1 MAKKSKEIEQFVES
15 KIQTEYL
22 ESIMG
27 DRFGSY
33 AKYIIQDRAIPD
45 VRDGLKPVQRRI
57 LYAMKAVGMVYGEP
71 YKKSARIVGEVIGKY
86 HPHGDQSVYD
96 ALVRM
101 SQDFKS
107 NLPLIDMHGNNGS
120 IDGDPAA
127 AMRYTEARLSLASMY
142 LLKDIEKKTIT
153 FVPNYDDSEIEPVV
167 LPAKFPNLL
176 VNGADG
182 ISAGYAT
189 NIPPHNLNET
199 VNLTIERIKNPSMS
213 VDEAMEILKGPDF
226 PTGGIIHN
234 TKELRDAF
242 TTGRGKVVVRCKS
255 SIEEHNII
263 INEIPYGVNKAT
275 LVKKIDSIASSKKID
290 GIIEVRDESD
300 KEGLRIVV
308 ETKNESN
315 PTVILN
321 YLLKNTELQINFSY
335 NLVAI
340 VDRSPMVLGI
350 LDVIDAYINHTKEVI
365 RNRSY
370 FEIDKAKKR
379 LHIVEGLIK
388 LVSISDDV
396 IHTIKESNGKADSKA
411 NIMKLYGFTE
421 LQAEAIV
428 TLQLYRLSRYD
439 VDELIKERSNLEKE
453 IQKLEHILS
462 NENALKKVIISE
474 LEEIN
479 EKIVTPRK
487 TEITEDDH
495 IVTVKEEE
503 LFIPE
508 DVRVLISKDGYI
520 KRLSLKAYQQAIL
533 TSTPGLKE
541 NDFIIFDECCNTMD
555 TILLFTTY
563 GSYINLPVYK
573 IPEIKYKELGT
584 YIGSIF
590 DLTGSDRIIGINH
603 LKEIP
608 EAGTKVLL
616 STRLG
621 KVKLMVTDELF
632 EKRYRRGLA
641 MKLLDGDTVVSA
653 SIESSDTEEV
663 VVVTKYGHVLKYAK
677 SEVSIAGAKAVGVKN
692 INLKRGDEVVM
703 SVLVPNYYKEELL
716 MLTNRGGLKRI
727 FLSQV
732 ARTKRIGFAKTY
744 LKAVKSN
751 PYYCISAIVT
761 NPSKFKESIE
771 IDIQTDTDIMKYNGV
786 ELPKDTFENGIPLIT
801 NKLPIS
807 INYRIID
814 QKLYQ
819 KSENELH
826 KELQK
831 NLQEIRD
838 AHPNSLI
845 DELGEI
851 IEKQTSIFDFLDE
864 GEETSE
870 ENEEIVTNSDKNDE
884 NKAFSF
890 DDFDILPTNVSEE
903 ENESNRKKSIEE
915 LDDEQLQEDL
925 F

>member
-1 MAKKSKEIEQFVES
+1 MAKKSKEIEQFVDS

-86 HPHGDQSVYD
+86 HPHGDSSVYD

-101 SQDFKS
+101 SQDFKI

-120 IDGDPAA
+120 IDGDSAA
-127 AMRYTEARLSLASMY
+127 AMRYTEARLSLAAMY
-142 LLKDIEKKTIT
+142 LLKDIDKKTVT
-153 FVPNYDDSEIEPVV
+153 FIPNYDDSEIEPVV

-199 VNLTIERIKNPSMS
+199 VRLTIERIKNPNIS
-213 VDEAMEILKGPDF
+213 VDEAMAILPGPDF

-242 TTGRGKVVVRCKS
+242 TTGRGKVVIRSKS
-255 SIEEHNII
+255 KVEGHNII
-263 INEIPYGVNKAT
+263 INEIPYGVNKAN

-300 KEGLRIVV
+300 KEGLRIVI

-315 PTVILN
+315 PSVILN

-340 VDRSPMVLGI
+340 VDRSPMILGI
-350 LDVIDAYINHTKEVI
+350 LDVIDAYINHTKEMI

-370 FEIDKAKKR
+370 YEIDKAKKR
-379 LHIVEGLIK
+379 LHIVEGLVK
-388 LVSISDDV
+388 LVAISDDV
-396 IHTIKESNGKADSKA
+396 IHTIKQSNGKAESKT
-411 NIMKLYGFTE
+411 NIMKIYGFTE

-428 TLQLYRLSRYD
+428 TLQLYRLSKYN
-439 VDELIKERSNLEKE
+439 VEELIQEKANLEKE
-453 IQKLEHILS
+453 IKKLEYILS
-462 NENALKKVIISE
+462 NENALKKVIIQE

-479 EKIVTPRK
+479 EKIVSPRR
-487 TEITEDDH
+487 TEITEEDH
-495 IVTVKEEE
+495 TVTVKEEE
-503 LFIPE
+503 LIIPE

-520 KRLSLKAYQQAIL
+520 KRLSLKSYIQSVDTQ
-533 TSTPGLKE
+533 SPGLKD
-541 NDFIIFDECCNTMD
+541 NDFIIFDEECNTMD

-590 DLTGSDRIIGINH
+590 DLTGADRIVGINH
-603 LKEIP
+603 IKDQP
-608 EAGTKVLL
+608 VSGTKVLL

-621 KVKLMVTDELF
+621 KIKLMVTDEFF

-641 MKLLDGDTVVSA
+641 MKLLEGDTVISA
-653 SIESSDTEEV
+653 SLESADTEEV
-663 VVVTKYGHVLKYAK
+663 VTVTKYGHILKYAK

-692 INLKRGDEVVM
+692 INLKRGDEVVISM
-703 SVLVPNYYKEELL
+703 LVPNYYKEELL
-716 MLTNRGGLKRI
+716 LLTNRGGLKRI
-727 FLSQV
+727 YLSEI
-732 ARTKRIGFAKTY
+732 ARTKRLGFARTY

-761 NPSKFKESIE
+761 NPSKYKDSIE
-771 IDIQTDTDIMKYNGV
+771 IDIQTDSEILKIKGNEM
-786 ELPKDTFENGIPLIT
+786 PRDTYENGIPLIN

-807 INYRIID
+807 INLKIIN
-814 QKLYQ
+814 KNLYQ
-819 KSENELH
+819 KYENELH

-831 NLQEIRD
+831 NIQEIKD

-851 IEKQTSIFDFLDE
+851 IEKQTTMYDFMNDNNDTNV
-864 GEETSE
+864 TSD
-870 ENEEIVTNSDKNDE
+870 SDFE
-884 NKAFSF
+884 
-890 DDFDILPTNVSEE
+890 ILPTNLNSDF
-903 ENESNRKKSIEE
+903 NKDDKKSIDDLDNDE
-915 LDDEQLQEDL
+915 LIEDL